1 MQLLQLLLEMAYLR
15 CCVWIQAPLTAGCCL
30 LAFAGAAFPHRHERH
45 GLRLLR
51 QAKHRRGDAAIQALG
66 LAFLTK
72 RAAGAAALSLQAP
85 LLSLQAA
92 KKCSS
97 GAAAVAC
104 LQCTTSVCI
113 FWAAPPLRRPAK
125 VNRAGR
131 GAVTRLFSP
140 RGWAGRTHGAS
151 YPVAPLK
158 WGVTPRRI
166 ALGKKLAP

>member
-72 RAAGAAALSLQAP
+72 RAAGAAALSP
-85 LLSLQAA
+85 
-92 KKCSS
+92 
-97 GAAAVAC
+97 GAATFSPGGQKMQQRCRRRGMFAVYY
-104 LQCTTSVCI
+104 LRLH
-113 FWAAPPLRRPAK
+113 FLGRPAPPAPSEGQQGRERRCDPPLSPQG
-125 VNRAGR
+125 VGRANSWGQLPSSTAEMR
-131 GAVTRLFSP
+131 SRTPSHCTR
-140 RGWAGRTHGAS
+140 
-151 YPVAPLK
+151 
-158 WGVTPRRI
+158 
-166 ALGKKLAP
+166 

>member
-72 RAAGAAALSLQAP
+72 RATVGSVHRRKALSL
-85 LLSLQAA
+85 L
-92 KKCSS
+92 
-97 GAAAVAC
+97 AV
-104 LQCTTSVCI
+104 S
-113 FWAAPPLRRPAK
+113 
-125 VNRAGR
+125 
-131 GAVTRLFSP
+131 
-140 RGWAGRTHGAS
+140 H
-151 YPVAPLK
+151 
-158 WGVTPRRI
+158 TPF
-166 ALGKKLAP
+166 

>member
-97 GAAAVAC
+97 GAAAVPC
-104 LQCTTSVCI
+104 LQCTTSG
-113 FWAAPPLRRPAK
+113 FMFSAAQPLPHTRRADKAGEGGEITPFYSR
-125 VNRAGR
+125 RAPG
-131 GAVTRLFSP
+131 S
-140 RGWAGRTHGAS
+140 
-151 YPVAPLK
+151 
-158 WGVTPRRI
+158 
-166 ALGKKLAP
+166 LGGKTQG